1 MITDNLLQERKESNM
16 KKYEKPIVEI
26 VEFDNLDVIVMSQ
39 SVPQSDEEPKGDVLI
54 KEESGKIQ
62 DESDAEADS
71 DTSTGTENTSGETEQ
86 EAPLEENTTPDTNGT
101 EGDSSA
107 SQELPTADEPAPEAP
122 VEPVPETPADP
133 IIPDASEPAVVPE
146 AEADIPVDTGM
157 GVL

>member
-39 SVPQSDEEPKGDVLI
+39 SVSQSDEESNEEVLI
-54 KEESGKIQ
+54 KEESGKIP
-62 DESDAEADS
+62 DESDAKADS
-71 DTSTGTENTSGETEQ
+71 DASTETENTLGETGQ

-101 EGDSSA
+101 EGDSA
-107 SQELPTADEPAPEAP
+107 ESQETTIPEDATPEAP

-146 AEADIPVDTGM
+146 AEADVPVDTGM

>member
-1 MITDNLLQERKESNM
+1 M

-39 SVPQSDEEPKGDVLI
+39 SFPQSEEEPKEDVLM

-71 DTSTGTENTSGETEQ
+71 DTSTGTENTPGETGQ
-86 EAPLEENTTPDTNGT
+86 EAPLENTTPDTNGT

-146 AEADIPVDTGM
+146 AEADVPVDTGM

>member
-1 MITDNLLQERKESNM
+1 M

-26 VEFDNLDVIVMSQ
+26 VEFDNLDVIMDSNQGVSF
-39 SVPQSDEEPKGDVLI
+39 DEESNEEVLI

-62 DESDAEADS
+62 DESDAKADS
-71 DTSTGTENTSGETEQ
+71 DTSTGMENNSGETEQ
-86 EAPLEENTTPDTNGT
+86 EAPLEENTAPDTTGT

-107 SQELPTADEPAPEAP
+107 SQESTIPEESTPEPPTADEPAPEAP
-122 VEPVPETPADP
+122 VESVPETPADP

>member
-1 MITDNLLQERKESNM
+1 MITDNLLEERKESNM

-26 VEFDNLDVIVMSQ
+26 VEFDNLDVIMGSNQGVSF
-39 SVPQSDEEPKGDVLI
+39 DEESNEEVLI

-62 DESDAEADS
+62 NESDAKTDS
-71 DTSTGTENTSGETEQ
+71 DTSTGMENNSGETEQ
-86 EAPLEENTTPDTNGT
+86 EAPLEENTAPDTNGT

-107 SQELPTADEPAPEAP
+107 SQEPPTADEPAPEAP
-122 VEPVPETPADP
+122 VESVPETPADP

>member
-39 SVPQSDEEPKGDVLI
+39 SVSQSDEEPKEDVLI

-71 DTSTGTENTSGETEQ
+71 DTSTGTENNAGETEQ

-107 SQELPTADEPAPEAP
+107 SQELPTADEPAS
-122 VEPVPETPADP
+122 ETPADP

-146 AEADIPVDTGM
+146 AEADVPVDTGM